1 MSLQEK
7 YSPLMSLGQE
17 LGAKDVR
24 VEEKDGKLYV
34 SATVKSPTEKNK
46 LWDKI
51 KEIGGNEPA
60 DLRADIKTETNEP
73 TERKYTVQAG
83 DTLSAISKEYY
94 GDPNQYNKI
103 FEANKDILSDPDK
116 IQPGQDLI
124 IPN

>member
-7 YSPLMSLGQE
+7 YLPVMALGQE

-60 DLRADIKTETNEP
+60 DFRADIKTETNEP
-73 TERKYTVQAG
+73 TERTYTVKSG
-83 DTLSAISKEYY
+83 DTLSAISKEFY
-94 GDPNQYNKI
+94 GDPNQYMKI
-103 FEANKDILSDPDK
+103 FDANKNILSDPDK
-116 IQPGQDLI
+116 IQPGQELF
-124 IPN
+124 IP